1 LPGISRSGGSP
12 NACRRV
18 SGMLLQSAAA
28 TFRARIPDAS
38 GVRRT
43 GGRARLRGCRRGS
56 EDEFFQAWEIYRS
69 DVCFGNRRGT
79 DLMIP
84 RRIVSMSFHP
94 GIPWRVALQQSSPP
108 LSRTL
113 RSCLTTSPRCY
124 KITANG
130 EVRSSSVSH
139 PKGSPHHL
147 RLSALICGPVLCV
160 FPQPPSITSLS
171 I

>member
-1 LPGISRSGGSP
+1 MRGF
-12 NACRRV
+12 RR
-18 SGMLLQSAAA
+18 
-28 TFRARIPDAS
+28 R
-38 GVRRT
+38 
-43 GGRARLRGCRRGS
+43 S

-94 GIPWRVALQQSSPP
+94 AIPWRVALQQSSPP

-139 PKGSPHHL
+139 PKGSPHP
-147 RLSALICGPVLCV
+147 SALIGVHPRPLLLDRFSAAC
-160 FPQPPSITSLS
+160 
-171 I
+171 